1 MKIFKNITLFLGI
14 TLLLA
19 ACDKTASHTKLSR
32 EEALRIIIAKPKEAL
47 RTNQIRF
54 GQMEFSFSP
63 QEAPNVKSVPA
74 KVSATRKLEIE
85 RGLITIIPDGRI
97 VGASMGEM
105 IQYYTYYYNV
115 HPTEEGQR
123 YLTKDGIVI
132 LGNRVPNA
140 VTGLTSPSS
149 TLDGQTITAKFTY
162 KVVLTPYGKIANTGG
177 VSGSPAVD
185 ENKAFKGEA
194 EFVLYDDGWRVEDI
208 TFLENEENP

>member
-1 MKIFKNITLFLGI
+1 MKIFKNITAVLGVA
-14 TLLLA
+14 LLLA

-32 EEALRIIIAKPKEAL
+32 EEALRLIIAKPKEAL

-85 RGLITIIPDGRI
+85 RGLITIIPDGRV

-123 YLTKDGIVI
+123 YLIKDGIVI

-140 VTGLTSPSS
+140 VTGM
-149 TLDGQTITAKFTY
+149 TI
-162 KVVLTPYGKIANTGG
+162 P
-177 VSGSPAVD
+177 
-185 ENKAFKGEA
+185 
-194 EFVLYDDGWRVEDI
+194 
-208 TFLENEENP
+208 